1 MELSPPTDSTLG
13 ILAEPEICAE
23 CHCGSRLT
31 NGLCLNCLLRGAL
44 DNEEAASGK
53 EAFKEVLA
61 AVKSRDGDWHIADH
75 EIVNEI
81 ARGGM
86 GVVYQ
91 AREPHSGRIVALKCV
106 LAHQGDSDHAL
117 ARFRREAETAA
128 RLDHPHIVPIYQVGE
143 TADGFPYYT
152 MKYATEGSLL
162 QARHPLLLH
171 PRESVQLMTKVAR
184 AVHYAHEQGVLHRDL
199 KPGNILLDSRR
210 EPLVSDFGLARCEAT
225 SSYLTRS
232 MASFGTPGYIAPE
245 QADGPAA
252 QLTPAADIYSLGA
265 ILFELLTG
273 RPPFVGDN
281 AFAVMKQSA
290 EKPAPKVRSL
300 APHADRDLETICA
313 RCLERE
319 PADRYQSAASLADD
333 LQSWLDDRPIA
344 ARRARPWVHS
354 RRWIRHNRSL
364 AAALGAF
371 CILAVVAGGWK
382 IHARN
387 LQATMQESLLASRS
401 IVVVP
406 FLDLDKAAPDP
417 AFAESLARSL
427 QDQLGSLGPARVRT
441 VGSGSG
447 LDWARPEDIRKAVQQ
462 TGMRTML
469 SGTTRTVEGKSR
481 ISYRL
486 MDAARGD
493 VLFTDVWEA
502 NGIGNASNS
511 VPASMAQAMYSVL
524 SANDWSTLIESRK
537 DPGLRNHDAKEA
549 IDAGRSISVET
560 PSGQDKAIKWFE
572 KALQLEPNSFLAHA
586 YYAIAASVR
595 THFTAD
601 RSFLERA
608 KKEAQRA
615 MELSPGSSDA
625 HKALAGVYY
634 QEGKFSEALYEQLRA
649 IELGGLEAKVTRFI
663 GQTLEM
669 LGRLPEALN
678 WYELASR
685 QAGMPGEADSAI
697 GDCWAKLCDDDQAI
711 QSYNR
716 SAELRPRSPEALV
729 GLSYL
734 RLLQNNAEA
743 AREIFRSVQ
752 KDHGDLGETA
762 KLGAQIEFFARNFKL
777 AESLYGELATID
789 PDGGGSFYGSVTYES
804 ALARTKQAL
813 GDNESARVLLKA
825 CLEKETV
832 AVDREPSNPEA
843 IYRLAAVEALLGKS
857 EASFSHLRKASQAGW
872 LDYRSF
878 QMDPRFDSL
887 RQHPKFDTIVK
898 ELSAKVADMR
908 LTAVTQRKK

>member
-1 MELSPPTDSTLG
+1 
-13 ILAEPEICAE
+13 
-23 CHCGSRLT
+23 
-31 NGLCLNCLLRGAL
+31 LRGAL

-171 PRESVQLMTKVAR
+171 PRESVQLMVKVTR
-184 AVHYAHEQGVLHRDL
+184 AVQYAHDQGVLHRDL

-232 MASFGTPGYIAPE
+232 LASFGTPGYIAPE

-252 QLTPAADIYSLGA
+252 KLTAAADIYSLGA

-273 RPPFVGDN
+273 QPPFVGDN
-281 AFAVMKQSA
+281 AFAVMKQCA

-300 APHADRDLETICA
+300 ARHVDRDLETICA

-319 PADRYQSAASLADD
+319 SADRYQSAASLAKD
-333 LQSWLDDRPIA
+333 LQSWLDDRPIG

-354 RRWIRHNRSL
+354 RRWIRRNRSL

-371 CILAVVAGGWK
+371 GILAVIAGGWK

-387 LQATMQESLLASRS
+387 LQATMHESLLASRS

-427 QDQLGSLGPARVRT
+427 QDQLGNLGPARVKK
-441 VGSGSG
+441 VESGSG
-447 LDWARPEDIRKAVQQ
+447 LDSARPEDIRKAVRQ
-462 TGMRTML
+462 TGMRTVL
-469 SGTTRTVEGKSR
+469 TGTTRTVEGKRR

-486 MDAARGD
+486 VDAARGD

-511 VPASMAQAMYSVL
+511 VPASMAQAMYSIL

-537 DPGLRNHDAKEA
+537 DPGLRNEAAKEA
-549 IDAGRSISVET
+549 ITAGRLISLST
-560 PSGQDKAIKWFE
+560 LSDQDKAIAWF
-572 KALQLEPNSFLAHA
+572 KRALEAQPDSSLAYA
-586 YYAIAASVR
+586 YWAIAASAR
-595 THFTAD
+595 TYYNAD
-601 RSFLERA
+601 RSFLEDA
-608 KKEAQRA
+608 KTAAQRA
-615 MELSPGSSDA
+615 VELSPRSSDA
-625 HKALAGVYY
+625 HRALAGVYY
-634 QEGKFSEALYEQLRA
+634 QEGKFSEALDEQLRT
-649 IELGGLEAKVTRFI
+649 IEMGGLEGKVARFI
-663 GQTLEM
+663 GQTLNM
-669 LGRLPEALN
+669 LGRLPEALG
-678 WYELASR
+678 WYELASQ

-697 GDCWAKLCDDDQAI
+697 GDCWAKLCDDERALQA
-711 QSYNR
+711 YNR

-734 RLLQNNAEA
+734 RLIQGNSDA
-743 AREIFRSVQ
+743 AREIFRSLQ
-752 KDHGDLGETA
+752 KDHGDSGDMA
-762 KLGAQIEFFARNFKL
+762 KLGAQIEFFARNFE
-777 AESLYGELATID
+777 AAQRLYSELARTD
-789 PDGGGSFYGSVTYES
+789 AEGGGSFYGSVTYQS

-813 GDNESARVLLKA
+813 RDNEGASVLLKA
-825 CLEKETV
+825 CLDKETA
-832 AVDREPSNPEA
+832 AVSREPSNPEA
-843 IYRLAAVEALLGKS
+843 TYRLAGVEALLGKS
-857 EASFSHLRKASQAGW
+857 EASLSHLRKAMAEGW
-872 LDYRSF
+872 VDYRSL
-878 QMDPRFDSL
+878 QIDPRFDSL
-887 RQHPKFDTIVK
+887 RQNPEFDTIVK
-898 ELSAKVADMR
+898 ELSVKVTDMR